1 MTYDANMTESDR
13 QALVRPTPEE
23 LAEERVSEHGI
34 VRVTRDEF
42 LAERWEY
49 EPGQHVTIIGP
60 TGSGKTYLGY
70 QLLGVSSTPELPG
83 IVLVMKPRDSTVT
96 KWSKTVG
103 YVIVRNWPPPVSP
116 WKPRKPRGWALWPKL
131 SFDPDRD
138 NYMQYVIF
146 RRAILDSYRKGN
158 RIIFGDEVYSLAVEL
173 NLQTELVT
181 IWSKGRSM
189 GCGLWTA
196 TQKPTHI
203 PLWAYSQA
211 EHLFLHND
219 PDERA
224 RKRFSEIGGV
234 DPKLVERVVLSL
246 AKHEWLY
253 IRRADGAMC
262 IVEK

>member
-1 MTYDANMTESDR
+1 MS
-13 QALVRPTPEE
+13 LPTGENWEAE
-23 LAEERVSEHGI
+23 LNDEVD
-34 VRVTRDEF
+34 RVTGRVTPYGIYRMTREEF
-42 LAERWEY
+42 LSDAWDY
-49 EPGQHVTIIGP
+49 VSGDHVTIIGP

-70 QLLGVSSTPELPG
+70 QLLDAAVSPELPG
-83 IVLVMKPRDSTVT
+83 IVLVMKPRDATVT
-96 KWSKTVG
+96 KWSKTAEFR
-103 YVIVRNWPPPVSP
+103 IVRNWPPALSP
-116 WKPRKPRGWALWPKL
+116 WKPKKPRGWVLWPKH

-138 NYMQYVIF
+138 NAMMYTIF
-146 RRAILDSYRKGN
+146 RRAILDSYKKGK
-158 RIIFGDEVYSLAVEL
+158 RIVFGDEVYSLAVEL

-181 IWSKGRSM
+181 VWSKGRSM
-189 GCGLWTA
+189 ECGLWTA

-234 DPKLVERVVLSL
+234 DPKLVERTVLSL

-253 IRRADGAMC
+253 IRRRDGSMC